1 MPDTAVC
8 RDCANLPLC
17 RHSSC
22 TKWASYFGT
31 IKWQYYP
38 LVLSNVDAD
47 GSELVEEYDAETH
60 KILGKQTMCHSCHQL
75 LESTLGDGLTVAGAG
90 SSSSRA

>member
-8 RDCANLPLC
+8 SDCTNLP
-17 RHSSC
+17 HSSC
-22 TKWASYFGT
+22 TKWAAFLGA
-31 IKWQYYP
+31 IKWQNCP

-60 KILGKQTMCHSCHQL
+60 RILGKQTMRHSCHQL

-90 SSSSRA
+90 TSSSRA